1 MDWILFIFQVSDITQ
16 REGVPKG
23 STEHAR
29 KVEEQ
34 ARSLLSS
41 LPKVFRPKVLAKV
54 SHNGESFV
62 GASIA
67 VSDFLRPLYLHKRI
81 ADFRKPSLREAIIF
95 HQPLETADTQDWR
108 SEASKIYGT
117 HTPRDTAKPACGNC
131 RRTFRNLEG
140 FVRENEQ
147 GDDNNTTILGACAEY
162 CPVNKLLHDETN
174 DGSEI
179 GPRLHMNLG
188 RCLELFQK
196 FDAIGKQCQEADSS
210 KNKRIQKKV
219 YKQVHPIL
227 DIFGRSPEFNNKF

>member
-1 MDWILFIFQVSDITQ
+1 M
-16 REGVPKG
+16 
-23 STEHAR
+23 
-29 KVEEQ
+29 
-34 ARSLLSS
+34 
-41 LPKVFRPKVLAKV
+41 
-54 SHNGESFV
+54 
-62 GASIA
+62 
-67 VSDFLRPLYLHKRI
+67 HKRI

-219 YKQVHPIL
+219 YKQVHTIL